1 MLREGKGGKKEEQR
15 KKKKK
20 TDCIPKP
27 GTVVNNLLVISFKS
41 SFKAIFTYQDANEES
56 HSWMKMEIK

>member
-1 MLREGKGGKKEEQR
+1 MLKEGKGGKKEEQ

-41 SFKAIFTYQDANEES
+41 SFKAIFTYQDVYEES
-56 HSWMKMEIK
+56 HSQMKMEIK